1 MHVGSG
7 GKGVIALALTAALM
21 SWTIPARAEEPPAEE
36 PPVTYETTHTFSQS
50 AGGVGTV
57 ASQRV
62 VRTFDRPVRTVKL
75 TIVGGQADDIG
86 YVGSTLVTSILP
98 SCAGVGAV
106 VSPVDVSDQAT
117 IDGNNVS
124 FTLSARE
131 NCCCQTGWGS
141 ATEAGRADAH
151 FIWEVTFANDKTAR
165 ITATAP
171 IIPDASRVSAG
182 CVQYRSDLTGT
193 VTKAGQPLAGVALQF
208 RSNRDGADTFTQP
221 AAATNASGVATGQV
235 KTRKQGT
242 ASISAANSDIATTSP
257 ASINFTRAAY
267 ETPFRYTGY
276 YIPAESEANGAP
288 VRACGLDRAYP
299 VDFLFGRGVTMQGTG
314 QTTDGRYVQAD
325 YERNRD
331 EHLTGMNRCFRYVDC
346 AYGASGRCV
355 VANQSIA
362 VDRTIIPM
370 GANVELQGYG
380 ARRADDTGGAIT
392 GYHIDLFLGAG
403 RAVLQGHTLR
413 EGTITY
419 VSGGGSCN

>member
-36 PPVTYETTHTFSQS
+36 PPMTFETTHTFSQS
-50 AGGVGTV
+50 AAGIGSV
-57 ASQRV
+57 ASLRV
-62 VRTFDRPVRTVKL
+62 VRTFQKPVRTVKL

-86 YVGSTLVTSILP
+86 YVGNTLVTSIQP

-106 VSPVDVSDQAT
+106 VSPVDVSNQAT

-124 FTLSARE
+124 FTLSATE
-131 NCCCQTGWGS
+131 NCCCRTGWGS
-141 ATEAGRADAH
+141 ATEAGRADAR
-151 FIWEVTFANDKTAR
+151 FLWEVTFTNDKSAR

-171 IIPDASRVSAG
+171 VIPDASRVSAG

-193 VTKAGQPLAGVALQF
+193 VTKSGQPLAGVPLQF

-221 AAATNASGVATGQV
+221 ASPTDASGVATGQV

-242 ASISAANSDIATTSP
+242 ASISAANSDVTTTSP
-257 ASINFTRAAY
+257 ASISFTRAAY

-276 YIPAESEANGAP
+276 FIPAESEANGAL
-288 VRACGLDRAYP
+288 VAACGLDRSFP
-299 VDFLFGRGVTMQGTG
+299 IDFLFGRGVTMQGTG
-314 QTTDGRYVQAD
+314 QTTDGRYVQPD
-325 YERNRD
+325 YARNNA
-331 EHLTGMNRCFRYVDC
+331 EHRTGTNKCFRYVAC

-355 VANQSIA
+355 VADQSIA
-362 VDRTIIPM
+362 VDTTIIPM
-370 GANVELQGYG
+370 GANLDLQGYG
-380 ARRADDTGGAIT
+380 PRRADDTGGAIT

-413 EGTITY
+413 SGTITY